1 MRNKGVVIVLTVAIT
16 FLCLF
21 YLQFTLVSR
30 RIQQEAV
37 ETATDKSGNV
47 DLAVK
52 QRYLD
57 SLWNK
62 PVYNFLG
69 IDYTYKEVK
78 ENELGLGLDLQGG
91 MHVVLEVSPVDILKG
106 MSNNPL
112 DPEFNSFI
120 QAAREAQKTSQGNFV
135 DLFYDAFKASNNGK
149 KLSTYFASAK
159 GSISSADDDQ
169 VVLTKIRAEV
179 DDAINRSF
187 TILKT
192 RIDQFGTSSPNIQK
206 LPATGRIQIEIPGAD
221 NPQRVRKLLQGVAR
235 LEFW

>member
-1 MRNKGVVIVLTVAIT
+1 MRNKGVVIVLTLVIT

-30 RIQQEAV
+30 RVQADAV
-37 ETATDKSGNV
+37 KNATDSKGNIN
-47 DLAVK
+47 LGAK

-69 IDYTYKEVK
+69 ADYTYKEVK
-78 ENELGLGLDLQGG
+78 ENELSLGLDLQGG
-91 MHVVLEVSPVDILKG
+91 MHVVLEVSPVDIIRGL
-106 MSNNPL
+106 SNNPQ
-112 DPEFNSFI
+112 DPDFNAVL
-120 QAAREAQKTSQGNFV
+120 QASRETQKNSQGSFV
-135 DLFYDAFKASNNGK
+135 DIFYAEFKNKFPDK
-149 KLSTYFASAK
+149 KLSDFFASAK
-159 GSISSADDDQ
+159 GSISVSDDDQ
-169 VVLTKIRAEV
+169 VILSRIRAEV

-221 NPQRVRKLLQGVAR
+221 ILSVSETLQECAP
-235 LEFW
+235 